1 MENYVP
7 KNHYRYTS
15 VPLTREKCTA
25 LKEDTGFVDFLAY
38 SRQYDNGRGFSLLTH
53 EEWTEAHCEKYLFNS
68 RQTVDRLNNG
78 WNYWKRNSSECI
90 STIMTDARENFDIA
104 ARIEFVSRDE
114 TNKCYHL
121 FSFYSDRKHEDRAY
135 YFYDVHRGKLLK
147 FISYFQRAAA
157 KLIKKA
163 NQPNNLITIPGYD
176 IKDIHNPMRNYTEEL
191 RRENTGTELPSRAF
205 EILCLYAFGY
215 TKDQIAD
222 LLNKSKDNIQSFI
235 FKLYRDHGFKSR
247 LDMRKYVIANGY
259 DNLDGFFLGSYP
271 IYMHGA
277 MPSETVH

>member
-1 MENYVP
+1 MNTKHNTDYLYKSMPEVI
-7 KNHYRYTS
+7 KLS
-15 VPLTREKCTA
+15 QPLF
-25 LKEDTGFVDFLAY
+25 EDTGYINLLNHA
-38 SRQYDNGRGFSLLTH
+38 SIYDNGQYSNLGTTKDWADNFYD
-53 EEWTEAHCEKYLFNS
+53 KYNDES
-68 RQTVDRLNNG
+68 QNTVGRVKQG

-90 STIMTDARENFDIA
+90 STIMTDARDNFDIA

-176 IKDIHNPMRNYTEEL
+176 IKDIHNPMRDYTEEL

-215 TKDQIAD
+215 TKEQIAD

>member
-1 MENYVP
+1 MLLPETYKQQIPNVL
-7 KNHYRYTS
+7 KIIE
-15 VPLTREKCTA
+15 PLKQ
-25 LKEDTGFVDFLAY
+25 DTGFINFNNYIAL
-38 SRQYDNGRGFSLLTH
+38 YDNGKSSEVLSQLKWSEH
-53 EEWTEAHCEKYLFNS
+53 AYNSYLDNCEASSKRMNL
-68 RQTVDRLNNG
+68 G
-78 WNYWKRNSSECI
+78 WNYWRRNKNKTIQAMSE
-90 STIMTDARENFDIA
+90 DARDNFDIA

-176 IKDIHNPMRNYTEEL
+176 IKDIHNPMRDYTEEL

-259 DNLDGFFLGSYP
+259 DNLDGFF
-271 IYMHGA
+271 
-277 MPSETVH
+277 